1 MKKRASMPVVII
13 AIKKEKPKMKSA
25 KIVTFGLPKGFV
37 PPEGVVEGDTFE
49 ALATFRHGG
58 NKLDLVAIEGAEMEK
73 EEPEM
78 ENAGGEE
85 MASKAPAEAGFAEA
99 IEMASAPEKM
109 A

>member
-1 MKKRASMPVVII
+1 MK
-13 AIKKEKPKMKSA
+13 

-58 NKLDLVAIEGAEMEK
+58 TKLDLVAIEGAEAES
-73 EEPEM
+73 EAPEM
-78 ENAGGEE
+78 EEGSE
-85 MASKAPAEAGFAEA
+85 MASKAPTEAGFAEA

>member
-1 MKKRASMPVVII
+1 MN
-13 AIKKEKPKMKSA
+13 
-25 KIVTFGLPKGFV
+25 KIVSFAIPSGFT

-58 NKLDLVAIEGAEMEK
+58 KKLDLVAIEGAEMEK

-78 ENAGGEE
+78 EEGGEE

-99 IEMASAPEKM
+99 IEMAAGPEKM